1 MKKVVYGRTYDT
13 ETASKFAYKRLY
25 YEDKQ
30 NNLWESW
37 DGNYFDRFDEVEKNR
52 FFSSKSHDELLSIV
66 ANKWNEDQLVQQ
78 TAQVTVKQ
86 IREIDRRRKA
96 AMAELDR
103 RYSRRMENY
112 QTAGFIGAALVA
124 LIFLWN
130 LILHIGHWIWM
141 GRRVGKG

>member
-1 MKKVVYGRTYDT
+1 MEEND
-13 ETASKFAYKRLY
+13 
-25 YEDKQ
+25 
-30 NNLWESW
+30 
-37 DGNYFDRFDEVEKNR
+37 R
-52 FFSSKSHDELLSIV
+52 FFSSKSHDELFSIV
-66 ANKWNEDQLVQQ
+66 ANKWNEDQLDQQ
-78 TAQVTVKQ
+78 TAQEVVGQ

-103 RYSRRMENY
+103 RYSRRKENY
-112 QTAGFIGAALVA
+112 QTAEFIGAALVA